1 MIISLT
7 SRCIDIMR
15 IMATESW
22 IMLCYLLLSLAR
34 LQCDQSNYPAN
45 TSFTN
50 NNNMCRAP
58 RLSSVPTIA
67 PSWANIFDKL
77 QTSGKQGLIYL
88 CRISF
93 NFQIVK
99 NNLLEKEQ
107 DEVF

>member
-34 LQCDQSNYPAN
+34 LRCDQSNYPAN

-50 NNNMCRAP
+50 NNNMFRLLGWTKGGP
-58 RLSSVPTIA
+58 RQDHGHIFCDGDMKHDC
-67 PSWANIFDKL
+67 NILEFKFVVQDFVLFGNKMNEAFLKL
-77 QTSGKQGLIYL
+77 
-88 CRISF
+88 
-93 NFQIVK
+93 
-99 NNLLEKEQ
+99 
-107 DEVF
+107 